1 MMEMHARSMLAILRL
16 DAPMRDRTVMMA
28 ILAPT
33 TAVTSRD
40 NASMSPPT
48 ATTVTLARLTR
59 ALRTTAART
68 LRIPC
73 VPMAEA
79 QVQPVALA
87 QQVQPVA
94 LERQV
99 QPVALERQ
107 VQPVALERQVTREQ
121 AAPQD
126 KLAREAPLEV
136 LVLRVPPVRPATVE
150 RVEAPAQPA
159 TTTLGSTQLKAQ
171 PRWKC
176 PLAHADAPR
185 PERRTTRARG
195 HSLLQPWG

>member
-107 VQPVALERQVTREQ
+107 VTREQ